1 VEELTQILIEKARQY
16 IQEIE
21 EQGGMTRSIETGLPK
36 MRIEEAAARK
46 QARIDRGEELIIGVN
61 TLQREHEPPIET
73 LRIDNE
79 QVLRKQTVQ
88 LNQIRASRN
97 ETRVSETLERLKEI
111 AYRRKARVDSEK
123 VDPRVDDS
131 GMASENDNLL
141 AAAVDA
147 ARARATLGEISMA
160 MEEAFGRYQGSG
172 RRVSGVYAG
181 EIGEEESFQN
191 ARNRVEEVAQK
202 EGRQPR
208 ILVAKMG
215 QDGHDRGAKIIATG
229 FADLGFDVDIG
240 PLFQTPQEVVK
251 QAIEN
256 DVHIL
261 GISSLAAGHLA
272 LVPLVMKELKKADR
286 EDILVIV
293 GGVIPPEDV
302 DELLQLGV
310 SAVFGPGTKI
320 SEAALEI
327 LSMMDS

>member
-1 VEELTQILIEKARQY
+1 
-16 IQEIE
+16 
-21 EQGGMTRSIETGLPK
+21 MTRSIETGLPK

-61 TLQREHEPPIET
+61 TLQRDVEPPIET

-79 QVLRKQTVQ
+79 EVLRKQVNR
-88 LNQIRASRN
+88 LNEIRSARDEN
-97 ETRVSETLERLKEI
+97 LVRETLGRLQEI
-111 AYRRKARVDSEK
+111 AYRRKERLDSLISVNSDHNDGRRETNLAS
-123 VDPRVDDS
+123 DD
-131 GMASENDNLL
+131 DNLL

-160 MEEAFGRYQGSG
+160 MEEVFGRYQGSG
-172 RRVSGVYAG
+172 RRVSGVYSG
-181 EIGEEESFQN
+181 EIGNEESFQK
-191 ARNRVEEVAQK
+191 ARTLVEETALR

-256 DVHIL
+256 DVHVL
-261 GISSLAAGHLA
+261 GISSLAAGHRA
-272 LVPLVMKELKKADR
+272 LVPLVMNELEKAGR
-286 EDILVIV
+286 NDIIVIV

-302 DELLQLGV
+302 EELLQIGV
-310 SAVFGPGTKI
+310 SGVFGPGTKL
-320 SEAALEI
+320 SDAALDV
-327 LSMMDS
+327 LNLLNLRSNPS